1 MSIHI
6 KSVHRM
12 KLENEIKQKKFRSE
26 EQKLAVNLLFTGN
39 WMQGKQAE
47 ILKPFGLT
55 LQQYNILRI
64 LKGQHPN
71 PATVNLLI
79 ERMLDKMSNAS
90 RIVDKL
96 LNKKLITREICPD
109 DRRAVDVKITQQGLE
124 LLKKIEVAEVKT
136 EKSLFGINSKEI
148 KFLNNLLNKLRK

>member
-12 KLENEIKQKKFRSE
+12 KIENEIKQKKFRSE
-26 EQKLAVNLLFTGN
+26 EQKLAVNLLFTGS

-64 LKGQHPN
+64 LKGQHPS

-96 LNKKLITREICPD
+96 LMKKLITREICPD
-109 DRRAVDVKITQQGLE
+109 DRRAVDVKITQLGLE
-124 LLKKIEVAEVKT
+124 LLKKIEVIEVKT